1 MWIFKQLLRQWRTL
15 GIRVWR
21 RLLRS
26 ERRQWS
32 VRRQRSVEE
41 AALGSPSPRLPFQLS
56 SQLSDAGQ
64 VTSLLSSPG
73 PRL

>member
-41 AALGSPSPRLPFQLS
+41 AALGSPSPGSRS
-56 SQLSDAGQ
+56 SSALDCPMLG
-64 VTSLLSSPG
+64 
-73 PRL
+73 R